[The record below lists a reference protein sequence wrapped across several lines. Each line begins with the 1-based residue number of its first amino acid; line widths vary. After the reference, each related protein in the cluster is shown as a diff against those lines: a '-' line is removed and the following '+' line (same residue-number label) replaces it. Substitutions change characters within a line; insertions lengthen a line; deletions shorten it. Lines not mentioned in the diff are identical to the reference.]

1 MKELG
6 MPESRDIVSEAQLI
20 IDRYASR
27 IPVRRHKKR
36 KKENR
41 LWFFAGIVTSA
52 AFFLALFL
60 KIY

>member
-27 IPVRRHKKR
+27 IPVRRQKKR

>member
-6 MPESRDIVSEAQLI
+6 MPESRDIVWEAQLI

-27 IPVRRHKKR
+27 IPTRRLKKR
-36 KKENR
+36 KNENR

>member
-6 MPESRDIVSEAQLI
+6 MPESRDIVWEAQLI

-27 IPVRRHKKR
+27 IPTRRLKKR

-52 AFFLALFL
+52 AFFLSLFL

>member
-27 IPVRRHKKR
+27 IPARRKKHR